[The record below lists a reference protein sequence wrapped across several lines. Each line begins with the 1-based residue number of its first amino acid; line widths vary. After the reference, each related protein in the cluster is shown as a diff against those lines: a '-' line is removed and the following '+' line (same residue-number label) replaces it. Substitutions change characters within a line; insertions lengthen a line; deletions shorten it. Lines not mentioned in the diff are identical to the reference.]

1 MHRYFKPAFN
11 NENIQFCILK
21 LFLHIIVQTILDLSL
36 PLIRSVPCFLPTTW
50 TAGKPSCFLHSLR
63 LATEW
68 YRMLFME
75 HLPFALHTSEI
86 LLTRVQVNAK

>member
-1 MHRYFKPAFN
+1 MRISK
-11 NENIQFCILK
+11 FCILK
-21 LFLHIIVQTILDLSL
+21 LFLHITVQTILGLSL

-50 TAGKPSCFLHSLR
+50 TAGKRSCFLHSLR

-68 YRMLFME
+68 HGMLFME
-75 HLPFALHTSEI
+75 QLPFALHISEI